1 MKRQIAFDSALG
13 LIVAALVA
21 GLIAGA
27 ALGTAAGSWLAGRP
41 AASVAGRGQTIAL
54 TQDGN
59 AAVARVNP
67 AVVTVDNLQRGG
79 AGSEQV
85 AGVGSGFIIDAQGHI
100 VTNHHVVAGADAL
113 AVIFS
118 DGRKAPATL
127 VGSDQFQDVAVL
139 AVGGGV
145 PAVAVFGDSDQLQ
158 PGQPVIAIGSALGEF
173 HNTVT
178 EGVVSGGGR
187 SLDTGDGYRLEHLVQ
202 HDAPITPGDSGG
214 PLIDASGKV
223 VAMNTAVVTGGVAP
237 STAANLS
244 FAIEANTVRGLAAQ
258 LIASGHVD
266 RPYLGVAIQPARQ
279 AAAAPEDMHDS
290 EPMPVVVVQVDQ
302 GSPAARAGLA
312 DGDQIT
318 AVAGTK
324 LDEQHQFLNL
334 VYRHQP
340 GETLTLQVRRDGQS
354 RDVPVTLGQRTG
366 A

>member
-21 GLIAGA
+21 GLIGGV

-41 AASVAGRGQTIAL
+41 ATSANGRGQAIAL

-59 AAVARVNP
+59 EAVARVNP
-67 AVVTVDNLQRGG
+67 AVVTVDNLQRGD

-118 DGRKAPATL
+118 DGRKVPATL

-139 AVGGGV
+139 TISGGV
-145 PAVAVFGDSDQLQ
+145 PAVADFGDSDLLQ
-158 PGQPVIAIGSALGEF
+158 PGQLVIAIGSALGEF
-173 HNTVT
+173 RNTVT

-214 PLIDASGKV
+214 PLIDSSGKV
-223 VAMNTAVVTGGVAP
+223 VAMNTAVVTGGLAP
-237 STAANLS
+237 SSDSNLS
-244 FAIEANTVRGLAAQ
+244 FAIEANTVRRLAAQ
-258 LIASGHVD
+258 LIATGHVD
-266 RPYLGVAIQPARQ
+266 RPYLGLAIQPARQ
-279 AAAAPEDMHDS
+279 AAASPEDMHDS

-302 GSPAARAGLA
+302 NSPAQRAGLA
-312 DGDQIT
+312 EGDQIT
-318 AVAGTK
+318 AVEGTK

-334 VYRHQP
+334 VYGHQP
-340 GETLTLQVRRDGQS
+340 GDTLTLQVQHDGKNRS
-354 RDVPVTLGQRTG
+354 VAVTLDKRSG